1 MSKEKSIKRF
11 TEIIA
16 NMDGEL
22 KKLQAENEKMWHEN
36 RALIKKNELIVK
48 SSSTGILT
56 GIVGSIY
63 IQDRLL
69 ELEAENKKLRE
80 CVEFYIANPDN
91 EIWGLYESDY
101 GNKAR
106 KCLKELEEG
115 E

>member
-1 MSKEKSIKRF
+1 MKHTCPEC
-11 TEIIA
+11 
-16 NMDGEL
+16 EL
-22 KKLQAENEKMWHEN
+22 NSENYLDRIKKLQAENKKMWHEN

-69 ELEAENKKLRE
+69 ELEAEKDKLVNVMTNIQWE
-80 CVEFYIANPDN
+80 TTGHV
-91 EIWGLYESDY
+91 SDV
-101 GNKAR
+101 AR
-106 KCLKELEEG
+106 RCLKELKGG